1 MVLECYKLRREEIKF
16 YVKSKVMSS
25 QKTIIVQRNTIFIEI
40 CKKSVWYY
48 KFGEVMDSCVTTSNR
63 VHEWFESLKQLKLMC
78 TYQERLHLDTV
89 PRTDDA
95 DHKRVCI

>member
-40 CKKSVWYY
+40 CKKSV
-48 KFGEVMDSCVTTSNR
+48 
-63 VHEWFESLKQLKLMC
+63 
-78 TYQERLHLDTV
+78 
-89 PRTDDA
+89 
-95 DHKRVCI
+95 